1 MRWNGRLIRIAL
13 LSYHILDKN
22 ARAFLKFVC
31 TFSKKL
37 RKKVHYISQISMQVN
52 SKSPPNPNGFGG
64 QVKFTQ
70 NYFAGLF
77 FQ

>member
-1 MRWNGRLIRIAL
+1 MCWNGRLIRVVL
-13 LSYHILDKN
+13 LSYHILDKK

-31 TFSKKL
+31 TFSEELKNGAFYLTDSDTSKCKK
-37 RKKVHYISQISMQVN
+37 
-52 SKSPPNPNGFGG
+52 PPNPNGSGG